1 MKLTVGYQ
9 PMESDAFLREIIRHR
24 DKIGEVYFSW
34 GKMPNGRHASDL
46 SERLPAWQ
54 VRQRMEQDLLTLSR
68 EGFSFNLLLN
78 GNCYGGESLSRAFF
92 TEVCETVDE
101 IGERYGLASVTTTS
115 PELARLIKRNF
126 ESLEVRASVN
136 MEIGTPEGVDYL
148 AECFDGFYLA
158 RELNREMGR
167 LRLLSDYVKSLGKKR
182 YILLNSGCLRYC
194 SARNYHDNL
203 VAHERE
209 IMTREN
215 AVVFRGLCSEYF
227 AASGDPSLYL
237 SHLSFI
243 RPEDLSLYEGIAD
256 AAKLATRVNAAPSRV
271 LRAYAE
277 ERFAGN
283 LLELLEPNHA
293 GVLYPR
299 VIENRD
305 LPEDFGAV
313 TSSCTHRCVDCGYC
327 ARAAERATRRLYTDV
342 TAESSEMP
350 LDSEEAE
357 S

>member
-9 PMESDAFLREIIRHR
+9 PMESDALLREMIRYR
-24 DKIGEVYFSW
+24 DRIGEVYFSW
-34 GKMPNGRHASDL
+34 GRMPNGRHASDL
-46 SERLPAWQ
+46 AEHLPAWQ
-54 VRQRMEQDLLTLSR
+54 VRQKMERELAELSR
-68 EGFSFNLLLN
+68 EGLSFNLLLN

-126 ESLEVRASVN
+126 DGIEVRASVN

-148 AECFDGFYLA
+148 AESFDGFYLA
-158 RELNREMGR
+158 RELNREMGK
-167 LRLLSDYVKSLGKKR
+167 LRELSDYVSSLGKKR
-182 YILLNSGCLRYC
+182 YILANSGCLRHC

-209 IMTREN
+209 IMARDN
-215 AVVFRGLCSEYF
+215 AVVFRGLCGEYF
-227 AASGDPSLYL
+227 EASGDLSLYL
-237 SHLSFI
+237 SRLSFI

-256 AAKLATRVNAAPSRV
+256 AVKLATRVNAAPSRV

-277 ERFAGN
+277 GRFAGN
-283 LLELLEPNHA
+283 LLELLEPSHA

-313 TSSCTHRCVDCGYC
+313 TSSCTHRCEECGYC
-327 ARAAERATRRLYTDV
+327 ARAVAAAVRELYTDV

-350 LDSEEAE
+350 LGAEETE
-357 S
+357 N

>member
-9 PMESDAFLREIIRHR
+9 PMENDAFVREIIRYR

-54 VRQRMEQDLLTLSR
+54 VREKMESELAELSR
-68 EGFSFNLLLN
+68 AGIAFNLLLN

-101 IGERYGLASVTTTS
+101 IGERFGISSVTTTS
-115 PELARLIKRNF
+115 PELARLVKRNF
-126 ESLEVRASVN
+126 ENVEVRASVN

-148 AECFDGFYLA
+148 ADSFDGFYLA
-158 RELNREMGR
+158 RELNRELDR
-167 LRLLSDYVKSLGKKR
+167 LRELSGYVKSIGKKR
-182 YILLNSGCLRYC
+182 YILANSGCLRHC

-209 IMTREN
+209 IMARDN
-215 AVVFRGLCSEYF
+215 AVTFRGLCAEYF
-227 AASGDPSLYL
+227 EAAGDPSLYL
-237 SHLSFI
+237 SRLSFI

-256 AAKLATRVNAAPSRV
+256 AVKLATRVNAAPSRV
-271 LRAYAE
+271 LSAYAE
-277 ERFAGN
+277 GRFAGN
-283 LLELLEPNHA
+283 LLDLLEPNHA

-305 LPEDFGAV
+305 LPLDFGTV
-313 TSSCTHRCVDCGYC
+313 TSSCAHRCAECGYC
-327 ARAAERATRRLYTDV
+327 ARAAERAVRTLYTDV

-350 LDSEEAE
+350 LDGGESEN
-357 S
+357 